1 MCMCVGGLREC
12 VCVFACMCICALRT
26 RARVCL
32 DVILFVCMCDC
43 DFNVRSDLSVYIF
56 MNGFLYFFAY
66 TGLFL
71 RAKETTF
78 SPFYLS
84 FNKATRRE
92 NCRGT

>member
-1 MCMCVGGLREC
+1 MCMCVC
-12 VCVFACMCICALRT
+12 VYVYLCAAYARAC
-26 RARVCL
+26 VCL
-32 DVILFVCMCDC
+32 DVLLFVCMCDC
-43 DFNVRSDLSVYIF
+43 VFSVRSDLSVYIF

-84 FNKATRRE
+84 FNKAARRE

>member
-1 MCMCVGGLREC
+1 MCMCVC
-12 VCVFACMCICALRT
+12 VYVYLCAAYARAC
-26 RARVCL
+26 VCL
-32 DVILFVCMCDC
+32 DVLLFVCMCDC
-43 DFNVRSDLSVYIF
+43 VFSVRSDLSVYIF
-56 MNGFLYFFAY
+56 MSGFLYFLAY
-66 TGLFL
+66 TGFFR

>member
-1 MCMCVGGLREC
+1 MCMCVC
-12 VCVFACMCICALRT
+12 VYVYLCAAYARAC
-26 RARVCL
+26 VCL

-43 DFNVRSDLSVYIF
+43 DFNVRSDLNVYIF

-84 FNKATRRE
+84 FNKAARRE

>member
-1 MCMCVGGLREC
+1 MCMCVC
-12 VCVFACMCICALRT
+12 VYVYLCAAYARAC
-26 RARVCL
+26 VCL

-84 FNKATRRE
+84 FNKAARRE